1 MESRRTFVYK
11 KKATYNT
18 THWHNRM
25 MFQTQESPR
34 FATITFNHKN
44 YCTQLLCINCQIYL
58 NSVENGPVS
67 CEIHF
72 FYVTR

>member
-1 MESRRTFVYK
+1 
-11 KKATYNT
+11 
-18 THWHNRM
+18 